1 MVQRSKKLNSEL
13 EDPFYNSNLEL
24 LGTIKLPNNIHYLT
38 DQLPRPNYE
47 PLEHDANYKTD
58 FGAAGNDS
66 LSRSP
71 RRNRG
76 YERNHS
82 LSQNHKDQVAKNASP
97 ALGERCQ
104 ISKI

>member
-1 MVQRSKKLNSEL
+1 MNAVVQRSKKLNSDL

-47 PLEHDANYKTD
+47 PLEHDANYRTD
-58 FGAAGNDS
+58 FGAAANDS
-66 LSRSP
+66 ISRSP

-76 YERNHS
+76 YERNQS
-82 LSQNHKDQVAKNASP
+82 LSQNNKD
-97 ALGERCQ
+97 
-104 ISKI
+104 